1 MVGLYQDPEGKT
13 VFLRTNHSCSTTNNL
28 VSDRDTIES
37 LRKQVQEL
45 KNEVRVTVHVG
56 KAGLPRG
63 LGGPRANTKSGT
75 PRNGC
80 VSGVWGQAPRKIRD
94 FVCPEVCSGGS
105 WGSFLCM
112 HTVHIHLQ
120 VAVFD

>member
-13 VFLRTNHSCSTTNNL
+13 VFLRTNHSCSITNSL

-80 VSGVWGQAPRKIRD
+80 VSGVWGQAPPPHGNFGFPDLR
-94 FVCPEVCSGGS
+94 
-105 WGSFLCM
+105 SFL
-112 HTVHIHLQ
+112 VPFSGEIAR
-120 VAVFD
+120 VGRSNPF